1 MASDVRSSA
10 SITYTTWK
18 ALFLREAVNRLS
30 TGRAAWLWILAEPA
44 AHIALTLFVYF
55 GFRARSIGGINVILW
70 LMVGLLAFFA
80 FKRTAQQSM
89 NALSANKALFTYRQ
103 VKSVDTVIVR
113 AGLEA
118 FLMILVAVILFAG
131 VALLGI
137 DVMPADPLSA
147 LAAVLGLWM
156 TGFGFGLIASVMSE
170 LVQETAKITGLAMM
184 PLYFVSGV
192 VFPVASVPQPYRG
205 WLLYNPIVH
214 GLEAARLG
222 FAKNYYAVPGL
233 SVAYLY
239 VFALVTV
246 FLGLALHVRFA
257 EKVVAQ

>member
-1 MASDVRSSA
+1 MESDVRSSA

-18 ALFLREAVNRLS
+18 ALFLRESVNRLS
-30 TGRAAWLWILAEPA
+30 NGRAAWLWVLSEPA
-44 AHIALTLFVYF
+44 AHVALMLFVYS
-55 GFRARSIGGINVILW
+55 GFRARSVGGIHITLW
-70 LMVGLLAFFA
+70 LMVGLLAFFT

-118 FLMILVAVILFAG
+118 FLMILVSIILFAG

-137 DVMPADPLSA
+137 DVMPADPLSV

-156 TGFGFGLIASVMSE
+156 LGLGFGLVASVMSV
-170 LVQETAKITGLAMM
+170 LVQETGKVTGLVMM
-184 PLYFVSGV
+184 PLYIVSGV
-192 VFPVASVPQPYRG
+192 IFPVASVPQPYRD

-222 FAKNYYAVPGL
+222 FARNYYAIPGL

-246 FLGLALHVRFA
+246 FLGLALQVRFA
-257 EKVVAQ
+257 EKAVAQ